1 MPPAAELRELQAL
14 ARRLE
19 SLIEMRAAEE
29 NRLSSGVSTAAVRR
43 SLEEHIAYLR
53 EEIKQTERLLQKHIN
68 HHPDLKEQSDPL
80 DSIPGIGETTA
91 ALLLAEIVNIKQY
104 KSARQVA
111 AYAGLVPRE
120 RRSGT
125 SVRGHARLS
134 KIGNARLRKA
144 L

>member
-1 MPPAAELRELQAL
+1 
-14 ARRLE
+14 
-19 SLIEMRAAEE
+19 MRAAEE

-53 EEIKQTERLLQKHIN
+53 EEIKQTERLIQKHIN

-104 KSARQVA
+104 KSAR
-111 AYAGLVPRE
+111 PCC
-120 RRSGT
+120 
-125 SVRGHARLS
+125 
-134 KIGNARLRKA
+134 RLRRTRPARAAFGNLSARTHAPLENRQCATSQGTLVSGNHGSAMQRLFQK
-144 L
+144 LG